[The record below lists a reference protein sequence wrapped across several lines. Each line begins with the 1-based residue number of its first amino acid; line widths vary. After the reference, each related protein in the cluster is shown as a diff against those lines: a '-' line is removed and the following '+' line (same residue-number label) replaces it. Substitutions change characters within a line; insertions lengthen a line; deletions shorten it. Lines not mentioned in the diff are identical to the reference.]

1 MTALKE
7 FDRLEATGLWRA
19 APQEQ
24 RREVIVSLGE
34 ATLTISD
41 TKGTALAHWSLA
53 ATLRSNGNALPAI
66 YHPDGDPG
74 ETLEIDGD
82 ETAMIDGIDKL
93 LRVIERRRP
102 HPGKLRLVL
111 ALGIA
116 GLMAAAAILWLPD
129 ALKGYTTQIV
139 PPVKRAQIGQALLTR
154 ITRLTGQPCLAPDA
168 RLPLQ
173 RLSER
178 VLGPERRQSVVV
190 VPDGVRPSAHLP
202 GGIIVLGRAV
212 IEDHEDPDVPAGFIL
227 AENLR
232 AEARDPLAALL
243 DDAGLVASLRLLT
256 TGSLPAQ
263 AIDSYAETL
272 LSQGRPARV
281 PDVDLLAAFDAADLR
296 STPYARALDITGES
310 VLTLIEADPH
320 AGSGSREVLSDADWV
335 RLQGICGP

>member
-7 FDRLEATGLWRA
+7 FDRLEATGLWRP

-24 RREVIVSLGE
+24 RRDVIVSLGD

-41 TKGTALAHWSLA
+41 TKGSALAHWSLA
-53 ATLRSNGNALPAI
+53 ATRRSNGSALPAI

-74 ETLEIDGD
+74 ETLEIAGD

-111 ALGIA
+111 GFAMA
-116 GLMAAAAILWLPD
+116 GLIAAAAVLWLPD
-129 ALKGYTTQIV
+129 ALKSYTTQIV
-139 PPVKRAQIGQALLTR
+139 PPVKRAQIGQAVLTR
-154 ITRLTGQPCLAPDA
+154 ITRLTGQPCLAAEA

-173 RLSER
+173 RLSAR
-178 VLGPERRQSVVV
+178 VLGADRRQSVVV
-190 VPDGVRPSAHLP
+190 VPDGVRPSTHLP
-202 GGIIVLGRAV
+202 GGLIVLGRGV

-227 AENLR
+227 AESLR
-232 AEARDPLAALL
+232 AQARDPLADML

-256 TGSLPAQ
+256 TGTLPDQ
-263 AIDSYAETL
+263 AIDKYAETL
-272 LSQGRPARV
+272 LSRSSPA
-281 PDVDLLAAFDAADLR
+281 PLSDAILLAGFDAADMR

-320 AGSGSREVLSDADWV
+320 AQTGSREVLSDADWV